1 MQVGDLIRFSSTGCQ
16 GVVTKIRSHGAN
28 KMPYVHVLHGP
39 DADGEHNG
47 EVLAYPQAYIT
58 SAAEVINASR

>member
-1 MQVGDLIRFSSTGCQ
+1 MQVGDLIRFSSTGFQ
-16 GVVTKIRSHGAN
+16 GIVTKITDGSPE
-28 KMPYVHVLHGP
+28 KYVHVLHGP

-47 EVLAYPQAYIT
+47 EVLAFPQSYIT